1 MFEKVE
7 SQKTDLSGAKY
18 DILFI
23 IWAQL
28 ILKCKN
34 LFSQPKTYFFQ
45 TEMNLIFIYLI
56 VQSHAI
62 SPFAT
67 FGKFFSNFRVRG
79 RKPSSLV
86 SQPNWA
92 KLKVGA
98 RGWKWTVQYQTT

>member
-1 MFEKVE
+1 MESYVSNCYKSGIKYKKRVFEKVE

-28 ILKCKN
+28 ILKCNQKLIFFTEN
-34 LFSQPKTYFFQ
+34 LFFQ

-67 FGKFFSNFRVRG
+67 FGKFF
-79 RKPSSLV
+79 
-86 SQPNWA
+86 
-92 KLKVGA
+92 
-98 RGWKWTVQYQTT
+98 